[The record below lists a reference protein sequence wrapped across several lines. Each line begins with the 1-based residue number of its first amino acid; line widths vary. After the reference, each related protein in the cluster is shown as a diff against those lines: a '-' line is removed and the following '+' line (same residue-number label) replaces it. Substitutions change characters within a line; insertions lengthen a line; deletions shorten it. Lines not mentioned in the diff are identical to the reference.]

1 MELNPQAVSS
11 ATFRITKR
19 GYDPDEVR
27 SYLGEVARAL
37 ENAQNHATAM
47 EARARAAVAKSQEM
61 RAATPAS
68 VTAPVVQPDDAETIS
83 KTLLLA
89 QRTAD
94 ATRAE
99 ARAEAEGL
107 VASARAEADGVVAEA
122 RTRAHRM
129 VDEARVEARRAS
141 ESDRIDAENEVRALR
156 ARIDFLRA
164 DVAALERHARLH
176 RDRLAGAAEELRR
189 IAEQPEGL
197 AELNRPVLSAA
208 ATDESHSP
216 AHVAAPAPAPAHTP
230 APVPAAATPAPSP
243 SPSPFVPDAPAVE
256 GGPAATGGGPASTP
270 ETPSDTTELPLVI
283 LTDDDELDDASG
295 AGVGST
301 NVGTTA
307 PSAAATAPSAGA
319 PTGDPLAGVAFDP
332 GTGAHGAAPSVSPSP
347 SAHPATDTW
356 RPESPAPWM
365 RELQEERSRT
375 VGERPAVPELPFG
388 DDDLPP
394 PALRDIT
401 PSGTTASVASA
412 DPTPPV
418 IEVSDDA
425 TEELPRYRPAGGP
438 LRIIDDEPRR

>member
-1 MELNPQAVSS
+1 
-11 ATFRITKR
+11 
-19 GYDPDEVR
+19 
-27 SYLGEVARAL
+27 
-37 ENAQNHATAM
+37 
-47 EARARAAVAKSQEM
+47 VAKSQEM
-61 RAATPAS
+61 RAATPAT

-107 VASARAEADGVVAEA
+107 VATARAEADGIVAEA

-129 VDEARVEARRAS
+129 VDDARLEARRAS

-208 ATDESHSP
+208 ATDD
-216 AHVAAPAPAPAHTP
+216 AHAPPHTAAPAATAPTA
-230 APVPAAATPAPSP
+230 PAAAPSP
-243 SPSPFVPDAPAVE
+243 VVPEAPVVE
-256 GGPAATGGGPASTP
+256 TGPRVTGGGAESTA
-270 ETPSDTTELPLVI
+270 ESPSDTTELPLVI
-283 LTDDDELDDASG
+283 LTDDDELDEVSPG
-295 AGVGST
+295 AAGFTAG
-301 NVGTTA
+301 GTAAVAPTA
-307 PSAAATAPSAGA
+307 PTAAAPPA
-319 PTGDPLAGVAFDP
+319 GDPLARVAFDP
-332 GTGAHGAAPSVSPSP
+332 GSGTSAGAPSASPSPSPSP
-347 SAHPATDTW
+347 SAHPASDTW

-365 RELQEERSRT
+365 RELQEERNRA

-401 PSGTTASVASA
+401 PSGAAASVSSA

-425 TEELPRYRPAGGP
+425 TEELPRYRPSGGP